1 MKLTVILLIFCL
13 VLAVSARGAG
23 GRSGGRSFGGGRS
36 IGGSRVGSKS
46 LGSSRTSL
54 RSQSIS
60 RAVPRPQPRPAPPK
74 PVIKAPPKP
83 QPKPVPPKPVIKVQ
97 PKPQLKPAPPKPIV
111 KTPAKPQP
119 KPAPAVK
126 NPPKPIIKPALPKP
140 AKPVVK
146 PPLPA
151 VKLPAIKPVA
161 KSQPKPAPA
170 VKNPP
175 KPITKPAPPNPA
187 KPAAKPPGP
196 AVKVPAIKPVVK
208 TPPKTDAKS
217 APKTEVKVPIKTN
230 NPPKSPNKPLVTP
243 AKTSPK
249 NPVPIKTEP
258 TTGSIS
264 VNQNFASN
272 GVKQVGIEANKKVW
286 ESDNKRHSIDVNAQA
301 TKIQS
306 KGQGNPKTDIT
317 VGGQYNYN
325 TDKTS
330 ISASASGKPR
340 QGADLNIDARQNLWQ
355 SKNERHSID
364 ANAAASKHVG
374 GPQGT
379 TKTDLTIGGQYNYN
393 NDKTQITAS
402 ANGKPKQGVD
412 LKLGAEHKIWQ
423 SENQRHSITGNAEV
437 SKHIGGPLGNE
448 KPQVNFGGQYKYE
461 GDKTQITA
469 GVNGSPGQGATASV
483 EARHNLYQS
492 ADKHTRIDA
501 TAGISKQIG
510 GPNGNA
516 RPDAQV
522 GVSVNYDF

>member
-60 RAVPRPQPRPAPPK
+60 RAVPRSHPKPAVFKPSFKAPKPQPRPAPPK

-243 AKTSPK
+243 AKVN
-249 NPVPIKTEP
+249 NPNVPP
-258 TTGSIS
+258 
-264 VNQNFASN
+264 
-272 GVKQVGIEANKKVW
+272 
-286 ESDNKRHSIDVNAQA
+286 
-301 TKIQS
+301 
-306 KGQGNPKTDIT
+306 
-317 VGGQYNYN
+317 
-325 TDKTS
+325 KTS